1 MNDRKISF
9 IICCNDEFYMQEC
22 RLYLSELMV
31 PKGYEVDILEVAGA
45 KSMTAGCNE
54 GMQQSDAKYKI
65 YMHQDVFITNK
76 NFLEDILRIFQSDSS
91 IGMLGLVGTPYMSW
105 EGTMWRGVRFGG
117 FYKLD
122 EMIEKDLVH
131 RFYPLRQGYME
142 MDAVDGLLMA
152 TQYDISWREDVF
164 QKWDFYDVSQSFEFQ
179 RAGYKVVVP
188 GQAPE
193 WYIHDC
199 GIVNLNHY
207 EGEREKFLLTYP
219 EYMEGRRGQTWE
231 DYLEQVRVRIE
242 QGYHGNA
249 EEKEYLLGVIADL
262 HK

>member
-1 MNDRKISF
+1 MNDKKVSF

-22 RLYLSELMV
+22 RVYLNELIV
-31 PKGYEVDILEVAGA
+31 PKGYEVDILEVAEA
-45 KSMTAGCNE
+45 KSMTSGCNE

-76 NFLEDILRIFQSDSS
+76 NFLSDILQIFQSDIN
-91 IGMLGLVGTPYMSW
+91 IGMIGLVGTPYLCW
-105 EGTMWRGVRFGG
+105 EGTMWKGVRFGG

-122 EMIEKDLVH
+122 ELIEKDLVH
-131 RFYPLRQGYME
+131 RFYPLRMGYME
-142 MDAVDGLLMA
+142 MDAVDGLLIA
-152 TQYDISWREDVF
+152 TQYDIPWREDVF

-179 RAGYKVVVP
+179 RAGYKIVVP
-188 GQAPE
+188 GQEPE

-199 GIVNLNHY
+199 GAINLEHY
-207 EGEREKFLLTYP
+207 DEAKEKFLLTYP
-219 EYMEGRRGQTWE
+219 EYMEGRRNQTWE
-231 DYLEQVRVRIE
+231 DYLEQVRLRIE

-249 EEKEYLLGVIADL
+249 EEKEYLLGMIADL

>member
-31 PKGYEVDILEVAGA
+31 PKGYEVDILEVAEA
-45 KSMTAGCNE
+45 RSMAAGCNE

-76 NFLEDILRIFQSDSS
+76 NFLADILQIFQSDKN
-91 IGMLGLVGTPYMSW
+91 IGMIGLVGTPYMSC

-117 FYKLD
+117 FYKLE
-122 EMIEKDLVH
+122 EMIEKNLVYK
-131 RFYPLRQGYME
+131 FFPLKSGYME
-142 MDAVDGLLMA
+142 MEAVDGLLIA
-152 TQYDISWREDVF
+152 TQYDIPWREDIF
-164 QKWDFYDVSQSFEFQ
+164 QKWDFYDVSQSFEFR

-188 GQAPE
+188 GQDPE

-199 GIVNLNHY
+199 GVVNLNNY
-207 EGEREKFLLTYP
+207 NKEREKFLSAYP
-219 EYMEGRRGQTWE
+219 EYMENRRNETWE

-242 QGYHGNA
+242 HGYHGNA
-249 EEKEYLLGVIADL
+249 KEKDYLLDVVSKL